1 MTKQQWAPS
10 GGNWGWYS
18 DQEVEDLAAEAM
30 RTFDDEARDILI
42 TKIHEIANRDAIMLF
57 VTHDLNPRALSPRVH
72 GFVQAQSWFQDL
84 TPITIAESGK

>member
-42 TKIHEIANRDAIMLF
+42 TKIHEIANRDAVIVDRRRLA
-57 VTHDLNPRALSPRVH
+57 HALAGKR
-72 GFVQAQSWFQDL
+72 DRII
-84 TPITIAESGK
+84 PIGPCLGRGARRRSCQR